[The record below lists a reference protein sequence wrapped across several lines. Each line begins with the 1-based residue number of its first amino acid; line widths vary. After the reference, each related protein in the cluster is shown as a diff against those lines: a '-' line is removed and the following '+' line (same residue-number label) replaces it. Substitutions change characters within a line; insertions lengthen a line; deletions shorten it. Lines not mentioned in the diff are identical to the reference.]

1 MQFFAALFIFF
12 SFSIGYSQSLKKVAA
27 LPSLLKESSGL
38 VSYTD
43 TSFLTI
49 NDSGGEAIVYEI
61 SVSGKITSKTTFKN
75 AQNIDWEEITIDSSG
90 FVYIGDIG
98 NNLNQRNNL
107 TIYKFPASYVG
118 NRDVSCEE
126 IHFYYPEQQSFPPD
140 KNDLH
145 YDAEA
150 FLVWGDEIIIFTK
163 CRTVPFTGQTRIYAV
178 PNLPGR
184 HDAVWINSL
193 VIGTKSW
200 ISHAVTGVCR
210 FNNGIALLTYSD
222 WYEIKQFDPRSSFWK
237 NGNVTKNRLPFYR
250 QREAITQGID
260 GKLYITDE
268 KHPLLGGGNL
278 YKWIGKD
285 EK

>member
-1 MQFFAALFIFF
+1 MQFIAIVFVFV
-12 SFSIGYSQSLKKVAA
+12 SFSIGYSQSLKKLSS
-27 LPSLLKESSGL
+27 LPAILNESSGL
-38 VSYTD
+38 ISYTD

-49 NDSGGEAIVYEI
+49 NDSGGQAIVYEI
-61 SVSGKITSKTTFKN
+61 GKTGKIASKTTFKN
-75 AQNIDWEEITIDSSG
+75 AENFDWEEITIDTNG
-90 FVYIGDIG
+90 YVYIGDIG

-107 TIYKFPASYVG
+107 TIYRFPITAIGS
-118 NRDVSCEE
+118 RDVTCEE